1 MKKMINNIYLTE
13 PLYKPLSKKLL
24 IKNGTVLDP
33 FSEKETGADVL
44 IAAGKIEKIA
54 KNIKAEKD
62 FEVIDAKGLFVSPGF
77 FDMHVHLREPG
88 YEQAENFVSGTNAAM
103 AGGVTALAAMA
114 NTTPCVDNKFILKD
128 IQTRTK
134 NLLVNVHQVPAV
146 TMKREGKVLVEMTEL
161 AENGA
166 LAFSDDGSG
175 IQSAETMTGAL
186 TYAKMFGTPILV
198 HPEDHSFSE
207 WVMNESFTSTE
218 LGMTFIPAIAESI
231 NVARDIEIARYVDG
245 TVHFQHI
252 SVKES
257 IELVRKAK
265 KEGLKVTCEVTP
277 HHFSL
282 TDDMVRT
289 FSTDYKMNP
298 PLRTQEDVDAVH
310 KALKDGTIDAIATD
324 HAPHPSEKKNVEF
337 DFAPFG
343 VIGLETMFSAGIT
356 YLVRK
361 KKLSLMEFLKKIT
374 VNPRKILNLEADL
387 LKKGKTAELVIF
399 DKDKKWK
406 VDRRK
411 LNSLS
416 LNTCFHDDTHYGK
429 VLYTINNGKMYKA

>member
-1 MKKMINNIYLTE
+1 MKRMINNISLCE
-13 PLYKPLSKKLL
+13 PLYKTLPKKVL
-24 IKNGTVLDP
+24 IKNGTVIDP
-33 FSEKETGADVL
+33 FSEKEYESDIL
-44 IAAGKIEKIA
+44 ISNGKIEKIA
-54 KNIKAEKD
+54 KNIKAEKGC
-62 FEVIDAKGLFVSPGF
+62 EEIDAKGLFVSPGF

-114 NTTPCVDNKFILKD
+114 NTTPCVDNKFVYND
-128 IQTRTK
+128 IKSRVK
-134 NLLVNVHQVPAV
+134 GLLVDVHQIPAV
-146 TMKREGKVLVEMTEL
+146 TIRREGKTIVEMTEL
-161 AENGA
+161 VEAGA
-166 LAFSDDGSG
+166 PAFSDDGSG
-175 IQSAETMTGAL
+175 IRSSETMKGAL
-186 TYAKMFGTPILV
+186 EYAKMFGTPILV
-198 HPEDHSFSE
+198 HPEDHTFAE
-207 WVMNESFTSTE
+207 GVMNESLSSTE
-218 LGMTFIPAIAESI
+218 LGMSYIPAIAESI

-245 TVHFQHI
+245 TVHFQHV

-343 VIGLETMFSAGIT
+343 VLGLETMFSAGIT

-374 VNPRKILNLEADL
+374 VNPRKILNLEADMI
-387 LKKGKTAELVIF
+387 KKGKTAELVIF

-416 LNTCFHDDTHYGK
+416 INTCFHDDTHYGK
-429 VLYTINNGKMYKA
+429 VLYTINNGKIFKA